1 MVRVV
6 RCRVVDAGTL
16 TQAHRLMRKAATA
29 AVKSDGSPQ
38 LPRLHRGGLVGRLLL
53 AKTDASNVA
62 AFVAIFTIGLATGF
76 DAKCIQEAALGP
88 CYRLHSCSCPMCHIT
103 CTSLSEIDDRTMQ
116 DGWYDFVASEV
127 FQDTI
132 NVTNAASMCQ
142 VTPTQSP
149 RLLHFPPHSRF
160 HSPVARSLSVTLSFP

>member
-1 MVRVV
+1 LVSGLLSHESEQMVRVV

-62 AFVAIFTIGLATGF
+62 AFVAIFTIRLATGF
-76 DAKCIQEAALGP
+76 DAKCLQQAALGP
-88 CYRLHSCSCPMCHIT
+88 CYFLQVAQLQLSHVSHHMHIIVRNDP
-103 CTSLSEIDDRTMQ
+103 E
-116 DGWYDFVASEV
+116 
-127 FQDTI
+127 
-132 NVTNAASMCQ
+132 
-142 VTPTQSP
+142 
-149 RLLHFPPHSRF
+149 
-160 HSPVARSLSVTLSFP
+160 